1 MTKNTTTTD
10 APDLIRIEPEDRF
23 VVLARTIEA
32 QNSEAESALKESAV
46 KGARFGDACL
56 GQALYRH
63 RSVFQNASDE
73 PVWSHLEL
81 SYFREMVPAEVTDDL
96 VMKPQPSGANLL
108 RAEILLT
115 TPASFVL
122 PSDWQGAGG
131 RPELQAS
138 LEYIDVKPAYLS
150 EYRDVMRTYCG
161 PAAQKLVGANK
172 VGTFRAMETA
182 AVLYHDPAF
191 KIEWNQIHLCELEPE
206 GFNGFGEAFAAA
218 LRDDLPDGT
227 DIADAFADLERMRTV
242 PRWTFNDL
250 VVEADT
256 ALAREGQAEA

>member
-96 VMKPQPSGANLL
+96 VMKPQPSGANFL

-115 TPASFVL
+115 TPASRA
-122 PSDWQGAGG
+122 AGVVG
-131 RPELQAS
+131 IHRCETG
-138 LEYIDVKPAYLS
+138 IS
-150 EYRDVMRTYCG
+150 E
-161 PAAQKLVGANK
+161 
-172 VGTFRAMETA
+172 
-182 AVLYHDPAF
+182 
-191 KIEWNQIHLCELEPE
+191 
-206 GFNGFGEAFAAA
+206 
-218 LRDDLPDGT
+218 
-227 DIADAFADLERMRTV
+227 
-242 PRWTFNDL
+242 
-250 VVEADT
+250 
-256 ALAREGQAEA
+256 